1 MPSMSGSPSGP
12 FSRSPNSH
20 GNTKS
25 APSLPEN
32 PHFHPNF
39 ENFINH
45 FRQAIA
51 PMTCCV
57 SGKVS
62 PDFPS
67 TVLAYHLLTHSQLD
81 NLARFFH
88 QVYPPMPE
96 TYMYPARIP
105 PWVGTPEEADVDVDT
120 KRHRF
125 GFFIGLL
132 GCELTPAE
140 NFPLLADSARIECI
154 KWIRYDDEKS
164 ILTERDLDAQAEEV
178 LAWMEHEWGNAMDQ
192 TEAEQNG
199 SGSQYGWK

>member
-1 MPSMSGSPSGP
+1 
-12 FSRSPNSH
+12 
-20 GNTKS
+20 
-25 APSLPEN
+25 
-32 PHFHPNF
+32 
-39 ENFINH
+39 
-45 FRQAIA
+45 
-51 PMTCCV
+51 
-57 SGKVS
+57 
-62 PDFPS
+62 
-67 TVLAYHLLTHSQLD
+67 
-81 NLARFFH
+81 
-88 QVYPPMPE
+88 
-96 TYMYPARIP
+96 MYPARIP